1 MVKKEKTILHKT
13 VNVNKNEKQD
23 LTKLKIIYKN
33 QNELMPNPRN
43 SRTHSEKQI
52 HKIAKSISKLGFNNP
67 VLIDATGM
75 IVAGHGRC
83 EAAKLLGLENIP
95 TICLENLTKDQIRAY
110 ITTDNKIAEEA
121 GWDKEILKIELEYL
135 MSLDLDFDATIT
147 GFEIPEIDAITNF
160 DVINDFKK
168 DAQDL
173 VDKLPNESEIEK
185 RVKIGDLWQLANHKL
200 Y

>member
-83 EAAKLLGLENIP
+83 EAAKLLGL
-95 TICLENLTKDQIRAY
+95 
-110 ITTDNKIAEEA
+110 
-121 GWDKEILKIELEYL
+121 
-135 MSLDLDFDATIT
+135 
-147 GFEIPEIDAITNF
+147 
-160 DVINDFKK
+160 
-168 DAQDL
+168 
-173 VDKLPNESEIEK
+173 
-185 RVKIGDLWQLANHKL
+185 
-200 Y
+200 